1 MNLITVCKYCGARN
15 YFSRKT
21 CGYCGAKLPGE
32 GFLGLDLGGFNLKEY
47 LRKLSTTKL
56 LIGLMSV
63 VVIIVVCVVVW
74 QFAPKADASGPQIYG
89 ITVDSVTAT
98 SARIIWYTDEPSSSQ
113 VEYGRSYNYGQLSP
127 MWPADDPTTSD
138 SIGVTAHY
146 VILKA
151 LGQNT
156 TYYFKVISK
165 DARGNEAESQ
175 EIQSFK
181 TGETLPFYLPDAD

>member
-21 CGYCGAKLPGE
+21 CGYCGAKLPGG
-32 GFLGLDLGGFNLKEY
+32 GFLGLDFSGLNPMEFI
-47 LRKLSTTKL
+47 RKLTTTQL

-63 VVIIVVCVVVW
+63 VVIIVVSVVVW

-89 ITVDSVTAT
+89 ITVNSVTAT
-98 SARIIWYTDEPSSSQ
+98 SATIIWYTDEASSSQ
-113 VEYGRSYNYGQLSP
+113 VEYGRTYNYGQVSP

-138 SIGVTAHY
+138 SVGVTTHY
-146 VILKA
+146 VNLKG

-156 TYYFKVISK
+156 TYYFKVVSK
-165 DARGNEAESQ
+165 DAQGNESESQ

-181 TGETLPFYLPDAD
+181 TGETLPFNLPDAD